1 MIGSTGGGVT
11 GPGGKAGGVPIVD
24 VVFAMRL
31 PRVVLLMEPTRPTIV
46 QLSAV
51 QEAVPV
57 VVV

>member
-1 MIGSTGGGVT
+1 MNGSTWGGVT
-11 GPGGKAGGVPIVD
+11 GPGEKAGGVPIVD
-24 VVFAMRL
+24 VAFVMRL

-46 QLSAV
+46 QPSAV